1 MQVWRAAEWRRLVTA
16 VKIHCQPKQRPFC
29 SIWIAFLIKKN
40 PVVYI
45 RTEFMMACSLSRA
58 ADSSNGSTTPK
69 LQLITYLSPDFQLEL
84 FQTYQHYL
92 EDILSC
98 ESHLIAE
105 SRWSAPPVG
114 KIDPFTANEVDIG
127 IKSSLRCLS
136 DRRKRN
142 SIILNWLYAH
152 WSFTFCCVGYE
163 GWFRNFRSCCR
174 RHCVVVLL
182 LLSDIIIIP
191 LTTADPFNYYW
202 VALRFKQYC
211 INFSSVLTAT
221 FR

>member
-1 MQVWRAAEWRRLVTA
+1 MNCILN
-16 VKIHCQPKQRPFC
+16 
-29 SIWIAFLIKKN
+29 KKN

-163 GWFRNFRSCCR
+163 GWFRTFVL
-174 RHCVVVLL
+174 VVVVIV
-182 LLSDIIIIP
+182 SSFFFFFQTSSSSHWQQRTPSIIIE
-191 LTTADPFNYYW
+191 
-202 VALRFKQYC
+202 
-211 INFSSVLTAT
+211 
-221 FR
+221 